1 MADFYDFNSTFW
13 LSLTTMVFGFGG
25 ACLAYSLR
33 SKCSHI
39 KLCYGCVDV
48 TRDIDAEVELEEA
61 GLTPI
66 SPSLEQPIATNP
78 PASRISFSRSML
90 ADETLPMRRVT
101 PPISRKG
108 SMLSF
113 EIQKEIQKELS
124 NNNV

>member
-1 MADFYDFNSTFW
+1 MT
-13 LSLTTMVFGFGG
+13 VIGG
-25 ACLAYSLR
+25 ACLAYGLR

-61 GLTPI
+61 GQAPI
-66 SPSLEQPIATNP
+66 SPSLEEPIATNP

-90 ADETLPMRRVT
+90 PDETLPMRRVT
-101 PPISRKG
+101 PPLSRKA

-124 NNNV
+124 YDNV

>member
-48 TRDIDAEVELEEA
+48 IRDIDAEVELEETM
-61 GLTPI
+61 GQQPITPT
-66 SPSLEQPIATNP
+66 LEQPPNTPSLGRITP
-78 PASRISFSRSML
+78 PVSRISFNRSML
-90 ADETLPMRRVT
+90 SA
-101 PPISRKG
+101 
-108 SMLSF
+108 
-113 EIQKEIQKELS
+113 EIQKELS
-124 NNNV
+124 NDNV

>member
-78 PASRISFSRSML
+78 PANRISFSRSML
-90 ADETLPMRRVT
+90 PDETRRVT